1 MPRFLRAGVALGVAA
16 LLGACGS
23 SGNQA
28 GPAADASSGR
38 GLSSASPARVH
49 IAETAGI
56 PSSFLDYGKSKGFFS
71 KRGLDL
77 QIDTSVGGAAVVP
90 GITSGN
96 IQIGGSNITSVLLAS
111 SKGLPLAVVAGGTY
125 ATETPKEDFSAV
137 LAGPRSGITSASDL
151 AGKTIAVNTLSNVGD
166 ITIKASLEKQG
177 VNVKGIK
184 FVEAGFPDMLS
195 LLAKGDV
202 DAAWEIEPFVTIG
215 RSQGFQPVLWPYV
228 EAQPG
233 LMVGSFITSRKYL
246 AEHADV
252 VKAFREGVTETAKA
266 IDRDP
271 VAFRTAIPKL
281 TKTSSEIAQKMILPQ
296 WKGTVDVASL
306 KWMAGE
312 MKKYGLVDKDIDVQ
326 AVVTPG
332 TSG

>member
-1 MPRFLRAGVALGVAA
+1 MALGVVT

-23 SGNQA
+23 SG
-28 GPAADASSGR
+28 AAPGEGASSGS
-38 GLSSASPARVH
+38 GLSSASPTQVRV
-49 IAETAGI
+49 AETAGI

-77 QIDTSVGGAAVVP
+77 KIDSSVGGAAVVP
-90 GITSGN
+90 ALISGS
-96 IQIGGSNITSVLLAS
+96 IQIGGSNTTSVLLAS
-111 SKGLPLAVVAGGTY
+111 SKGLPLVVIAGGTY
-125 ATETPKEDFSAV
+125 ATETPEKDFSAV
-137 LAGPRSGITSASDL
+137 LAGPSSGIKSASDL
-151 AGKTIAVNTLSNVGD
+151 AGKTIAVNTLRNIGD

-177 VNVKGIK
+177 VDVKGIK

-215 RSQGFQPVLWPYV
+215 QSQGFQPVLWPYV
-228 EAQPG
+228 GAQPG
-233 LMVGSFITSRKYL
+233 LMAGSFITSKKYL

-252 VKAFREGVTETAKA
+252 VKAFRDGVIETAKS
-266 IDRDP
+266 IETDP
-271 VAFRTAIPKL
+271 LAFRTAIPQL
-281 TKTSSEIAQKMILPQ
+281 TKTSPAIAQKMVLPE
-296 WKGTVDVASL
+296 WKGTVDVDSL

-326 AVVTPG
+326 AIVAPSAG
-332 TSG
+332 G

>member
-1 MPRFLRAGVALGVAA
+1 MQRLLRAGVVLGVTA

-23 SGNQA
+23 SGDEA
-28 GPAADASSGR
+28 GPAADASLGR
-38 GLSSASPARVH
+38 GLSSASPTSVH

-77 QIDTSVGGAAVVP
+77 KIDTSVGGAAVVP
-90 GITSGN
+90 ALISGS

-111 SKGLPLAVVAGGTY
+111 SKGLPLVVIAGGTY

-137 LAGPRSGITSASDL
+137 LAGPSSGITSASDL
-151 AGKTIAVNTLSNVGD
+151 AGKTIAVNTLRNIGD

-177 VNVKGIK
+177 VDVKGIK

-215 RSQGFQPVLWPYV
+215 RSQGFKPVLWPYV
-228 EAQPG
+228 EAKPG
-233 LMVGSFITSRKYL
+233 LMVGSYITSRKYL
-246 AEHADV
+246 ADHADV
-252 VKAFREGVTETAKA
+252 VKAFRDGVTETAKA
-266 IDRDP
+266 LDSDP
-271 VAFRTAIPKL
+271 VAFRAAIPNL
-281 TKTSSEIAQKMILPQ
+281 TKTKPEVAQKMILPQ
-296 WKGTVDVASL
+296 WKGTVDVDSL
-306 KWMAGE
+306 KWMADE
-312 MKKYGLVDKDIDVQ
+312 MNKYGLVDKDIDVQ

-332 TSG
+332 TTG

>member
-1 MPRFLRAGVALGVAA
+1 MTLGVVT

-23 SGNQA
+23 SG
-28 GPAADASSGR
+28 AAPEKGASSGS
-38 GLSSASPARVH
+38 GLSSSSPIKVR

-71 KRGLDL
+71 KRGLGL
-77 QIDTSVGGAAVVP
+77 QIDSSVGGAAVVP
-90 GITSGN
+90 ALISGS
-96 IQIGGSNITSVLLAS
+96 IQIGGSNTTSVLLAS
-111 SKGLPLAVVAGGTY
+111 SKGLPLVVIAGGTY

-137 LAGPRSGITSASDL
+137 LAGPSSGITSASDL
-151 AGKTIAVNTLSNVGD
+151 AGKTIAVNTLRNIGD

-177 VNVKGIK
+177 VDVKGIK

-233 LMVGSFITSRKYL
+233 LMAGSFITSKKYL

-252 VKAFREGVTETAKA
+252 VKAFRDGVIETAKS
-266 IDRDP
+266 IESDP

-281 TKTSSEIAQKMILPQ
+281 TKTSPAIAQKMVLPE
-296 WKGTVDVASL
+296 WKGTVDLDSL

-326 AVVTPG
+326 AIVAPSAG
-332 TSG
+332 G